1 MKREEAKQLLEL
13 CRPGHHGQHGHRG
26 HEEDRQDPAL
36 GEAFALLDTDAE
48 LNAWFE
54 AQQAIDSR
62 ISERLHAIEV
72 PADLEAS
79 ILAGMRLHKAH
90 RTQSESAPI
99 PFATETD
106 RSAESGRSG
115 ETDESGR
122 SGETN
127 ESGRSGET
135 NESGERLPNSRPWW
149 QSPWIGLAALF
160 LIAAVVL
167 NLPRSDPSASSG
179 DQEATFGQLSQLS
192 QLGQPPRAAVA
203 DRTAQPAQTVMA
215 GLPPV
220 LKFLSGQ
227 IDRLQPEHF
236 SKRDDRAENL
246 QAFLVSTQAPS
257 PRTIPDCLGKMA
269 TIGCIT
275 FEFEGSQLSMI
286 CFKDGEI
293 YHLITANK
301 STYPDG
307 LPAQPQIFECLN
319 KSFKIWVDGEQVKIL
334 AVTGAKENIPEFI

>member
-13 CRPGHHGQHGHRG
+13 CRPGHHGQHGHHGHRG

-36 GEAFALLDTDAE
+36 AEAFALLDTDAE

-72 PADLEAS
+72 PADLKAS

-106 RSAESGRSG
+106 RSAEADSSG
-115 ETDESGR
+115 ETD
-122 SGETN
+122 

-167 NLPRSDPSASSG
+167 NLPRSAPSTSSG
-179 DQEATFGQLSQLS
+179 DQEATFGQLSQL
-192 QLGQPPRAAVA
+192 GQPAGAALA

>member
-13 CRPGHHGQHGHRG
+13 CRPGYHGQTGQHGHHGHRG

-36 GEAFALLDTDAE
+36 AEAFALLDTDAE

-62 ISERLHAIEV
+62 ISECLHAIEV

-79 ILAGMRLHKAH
+79 ILADMRLPKAH

-106 RSAESGRSG
+106 RSA
-115 ETDESGR
+115 
-122 SGETN
+122 
-127 ESGRSGET
+127 ET

-179 DQEATFGQLSQLS
+179 DQEATSGQLSQLS
-192 QLGQPPRAAVA
+192 QLGQPPGAALA

-236 SKRDDRAENL
+236 NKRDDRAENL

-257 PRTIPDCLGKMA
+257 PRAIPDCLGKMA

-286 CFKDGEI
+286 CFKNGEI
-293 YHLITANK
+293 YHLVTANK

-307 LPAQPQIFECLN
+307 LPTQPQIFECLN